1 MRQLTSAHAEAM
13 AAWAAGLWRGT
24 NYHLQRE
31 ATRQYRKAVMA
42 GEITP
47 EACSVCGS
55 IERIHGHHEDYSR
68 PLDVIWL
75 CPIHHS
81 WRHRYHHSV
90 AEMVEGLYS

>member
-1 MRQLTSAHAEAM
+1 MTLTSAHAEAM
-13 AAWAAGLWRGT
+13 AAWAAGLWRGA
-24 NYHLQRE
+24 NYHLQGE
-31 ATRQYRKAVMA
+31 ATRRYRKAVMS

-55 IERIHGHHEDYSR
+55 TDRIHGHHEDYSR

-81 WRHRYHHSV
+81 WRHRYHHTI
-90 AEMVEGLYS
+90 AEMVEGLYA